1 MIFIFGINISLFLS
15 IILTLKKGKN
25 PADKVLLF
33 WLLVITIHQ
42 WLFYLDY
49 SGQISK
55 YGFLAGVIIPFPL
68 LHGPFLFTYTSLLIK
83 PLTSKNRHYW
93 MHFLPFFLMHLYLL
107 NFYRLPVL
115 DKIFVLEN
123 KGIGYE
129 AFVKINL
136 MLILASGLGY
146 ILWSLRDIKKYQTNI
161 KQQFSNISKIDL
173 KWLQNLIYGLLFIW
187 IVVIFGQ
194 ETHTFLAVTLFVL
207 LIGVFGIKQG
217 RIFSNQISLNTGRN
231 STLVKEKANK
241 EGKTITKQY
250 QNSGLNEERRFSI
263 KMHLTRLMDEEK
275 IFLDPELSLSIL
287 ATKLKTQP
295 NYISQYINEELD
307 LNFHD
312 YINSKRVNE
321 FKHRI
326 ITSKYKHYKLI
337 EVAYDCGFNSK
348 SSFNRIFKKANGMTP
363 SAYLKMVNQK
373 EAP

>member
-1 MIFIFGINISLFLS
+1 
-15 IILTLKKGKN
+15 
-25 PADKVLLF
+25 
-33 WLLVITIHQ
+33 
-42 WLFYLDY
+42 
-49 SGQISK
+49 
-55 YGFLAGVIIPFPL
+55 
-68 LHGPFLFTYTSLLIK
+68 
-83 PLTSKNRHYW
+83 